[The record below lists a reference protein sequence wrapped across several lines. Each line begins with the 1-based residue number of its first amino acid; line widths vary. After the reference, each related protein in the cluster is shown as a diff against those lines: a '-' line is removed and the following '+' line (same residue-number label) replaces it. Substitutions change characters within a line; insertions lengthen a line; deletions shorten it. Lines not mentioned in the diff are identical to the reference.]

1 MEQALIKQKLSSAR
15 GSFIYGEQDGVGEV
29 RQLYKDFWSWRKPS
43 RAKLFK
49 DEPILT
55 QNTQLLTQAI
65 AKVQSQ
71 VL

>member
-1 MEQALIKQKLSSAR
+1 
-15 GSFIYGEQDGVGEV
+15 VGWKV

-55 QNTQLLTQAI
+55 QNTQLLIQAI

>member
-1 MEQALIKQKLSSAR
+1 MGWK
-15 GSFIYGEQDGVGEV
+15 V
-29 RQLYKDFWSWRKPS
+29 RQLYKDFWSWRKPI

-65 AKVQSQ
+65 ANGLDSGLM
-71 VL
+71 VLQKAIADT

>member
-1 MEQALIKQKLSSAR
+1 MGWK
-15 GSFIYGEQDGVGEV
+15 V

-43 RAKLFK
+43 RARLFK

-55 QNTQLLTQAI
+55 QNTQLLIQAN

-71 VL
+71 VFIALQKAIADT

>member
-1 MEQALIKQKLSSAR
+1 
-15 GSFIYGEQDGVGEV
+15 VGLKV
-29 RQLYKDFWSWRKPS
+29 CQLYKDFWSWRKPS

-55 QNTQLLTQAI
+55 QNTQLLTQAN

-71 VL
+71 VFIALQKAIADT